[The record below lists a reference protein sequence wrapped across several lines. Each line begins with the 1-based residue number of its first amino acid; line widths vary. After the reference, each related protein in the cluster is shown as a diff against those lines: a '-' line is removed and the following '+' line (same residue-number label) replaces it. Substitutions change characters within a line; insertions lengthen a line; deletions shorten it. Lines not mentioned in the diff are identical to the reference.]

1 MLITVQLKK
10 VFFAINSIVTF
21 LLSISV
27 SAQSTPKSFVP
38 ESFIGK
44 WKGTYFM
51 VDSDGNKDS
60 LNYEFHFLPSPRPN
74 QWVQHGFY
82 TSAVMDSMEKRY
94 MLRIDPDQ
102 FNTSHFKLDEMN
114 GIVIDEMLIGNTFY
128 SQYTVLDQYFTTILR
143 LEGGE
148 LYFELICNA
157 KNIVTESCVEEDGI
171 AYYTTSFPPFA
182 VQYVRMKKI
191 EQG

>member
-1 MLITVQLKK
+1 MPTATRLRK
-10 VFFAINSIVTF
+10 VFFAINVSVAF
-21 LLSISV
+21 LLCASV
-27 SAQSTPKSFVP
+27 SAQTTPKSLVP
-38 ESFIGK
+38 EGFIGK
-44 WKGTYFM
+44 WKGTYYM

-60 LNYEFHFLPSPRPN
+60 LDYEFHFTPSPRAN

-94 MLRIDPDQ
+94 MLRIDPDHY
-102 FNTSHFKLDEMN
+102 NKSHFKLDEMN

-128 SQYTVLDQYFTTILR
+128 SQYTVLDQYFTTMLK
-143 LEGGE
+143 LDGDE

-157 KNIVTESCVEEDGI
+157 KNIVTESCIEEDGI

-182 VQYVRMKKI
+182 VQYVRMKKMK
-191 EQG
+191 